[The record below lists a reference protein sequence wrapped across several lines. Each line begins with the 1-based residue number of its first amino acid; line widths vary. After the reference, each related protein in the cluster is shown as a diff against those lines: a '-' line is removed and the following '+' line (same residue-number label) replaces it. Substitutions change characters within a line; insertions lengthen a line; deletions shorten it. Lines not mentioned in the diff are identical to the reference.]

1 MVLEGPYPVDCSLC
15 VSFVADNLFD
25 SARKDEQIR
34 WGMGARVE
42 WTNMFLVRS
51 NVNMFKAR
59 ISSSEPRRGAR
70 PSLVLFSR
78 TSSHIPESPHS
89 RARSINKLEYSES
102 VRYRLELKEPRLIR
116 NRAIFLF
123 LSVGPSPFHLPSFL
137 SAYFAPP
144 MLNSDVGSSPP
155 NCITST
161 ERRYPVMVDGS
172 R

>member
-1 MVLEGPYPVDCSLC
+1 MGLEGPYTVDRSTCISL
-15 VSFVADNLFD
+15 VADKLLD
-25 SARKDEQIR
+25 SVRKDKQRR

-51 NVNMFKAR
+51 NVNTFNAR
-59 ISSSEPRRGAR
+59 ISSSKPSSSTC

-78 TSSHIPESPHS
+78 TSSHIAGSPHS
-89 RARSINKLEYSES
+89 RARSINRPECSES
-102 VRYRLELKEPRLIR
+102 VWDQLELKEPWLMR

-123 LSVGPSPFHLPSFL
+123 LSVGPSPFHLLSFL
-137 SAYFAPP
+137 RAYVAPP
-144 MLNSDVGSSPP
+144 ISNSDVGSSPP

-161 ERRYPVMVDGS
+161 ERRYPVIVDGS